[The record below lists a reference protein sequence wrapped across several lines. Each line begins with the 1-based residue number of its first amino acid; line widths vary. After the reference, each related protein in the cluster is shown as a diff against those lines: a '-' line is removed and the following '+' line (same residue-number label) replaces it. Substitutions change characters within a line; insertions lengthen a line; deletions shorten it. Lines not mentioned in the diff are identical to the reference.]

1 MLVVDEM
8 TQMRGHAFDA
18 GTADDAAAKLESASG
33 NESARTAS
41 KAWHPALRPGL
52 HVRAAGMGKTIE
64 ERGILRG
71 IDLEIGAGEFVAL
84 LGANGA
90 GKSTLLKIL
99 STLLPH
105 TSGTLELFGMGVKHS
120 SIAARR
126 RIGLIGHQSMLYHDL
141 SALENLEF
149 FARLYGLKNAR
160 QRAMELLE
168 QLGLAARARDPVKAF
183 SRGMA
188 QRVAIARALLHDPD
202 LLLADEPFAGLDAPA
217 AALLEKTL
225 SGLHASGKTI
235 ILANHDLRQSL
246 ALARRVVVL
255 ARGCKVLDAAAGDV
269 DAERV
274 LGLMGDA
281 GTRRL
286 GDATTGGAA

>member
-1 MLVVDEM
+1 LLVVDEM
-8 TQMRGHAFDA
+8 TQTREER
-18 GTADDAAAKLESASG
+18 ESMTVKEAV
-33 NESARTAS
+33 
-41 KAWHPALRPGL
+41 
-52 HVRAAGMGKTIE
+52 HVRAVGVGKTIE

-99 STLLPH
+99 STLVPH
-105 TSGTLELFGMGVKHS
+105 TSGTLKLFGVAVKHS
-120 SIAARR
+120 SLAARR

-149 FARLYGLKNAR
+149 FGRLYGLKNAR
-160 QRAMELLE
+160 GRATELLE
-168 QLGLAARARDPVKAF
+168 QLGLGARAKDPVKAF

-225 SGLHASGKTI
+225 SGLHAAGKTI

-255 ARGCKVLDAAAGDV
+255 ARGCKVLDEAAGGV

-281 GTRRL
+281 
-286 GDATTGGAA
+286 ASASGGRT

>member
-1 MLVVDEM
+1 MM
-8 TQMRGHAFDA
+8 QARGHAFDA
-18 GTADDAAAKLESASG
+18 GTADDAGAKFESASG
-33 NESARTAS
+33 NERALTAS
-41 KAWHPALRPGL
+41 KAWHPAV
-52 HVRAAGMGKTIE
+52 HVRARGLGKVME

-71 IDLEIGAGEFVAL
+71 IDLEIGAGELVAL

-90 GKSTLLKIL
+90 GKSTLLKII

-105 TSGTLELFGMGVKHS
+105 SSGTLELFGMALQHS
-120 SIAARR
+120 SVAIRA

-149 FARLYGLKNAR
+149 FGRLYGLKDAR
-160 QRAMELLE
+160 GRALELLE
-168 QLGLAARARDPVKAF
+168 QLGLAARARDPVKGF

-225 SGLHASGKTI
+225 GALHAAGKTI

-246 ALARRVVVL
+246 ALAQRVVVL
-255 ARGCKVLDAAAGDV
+255 ARGCKVLDAAAEGV

-274 LGLMGDA
+274 LALMQGGQGDKE
-281 GTRRL
+281 TRRQ
-286 GDATTGGAA
+286 GDRENRAGGAA